1 MTDAS
6 SPARLPV
13 GIIDGVQFDVVAWGP
28 AHADVD
34 FSVACMFEHETGDAA
49 IAGGLLAL
57 DGHLTRLRT
66 SGAFRAQEME
76 TLLVKLPPPVMAPR
90 AVLVI
95 GMGDPATL
103 DGERLR
109 CAAHAEALHL
119 RCRC

>member
-57 DGHLTRLRT
+57 DQALDRQLTRLRT

-76 TLLVKLPPPVMAPR
+76 TLLVKLPPPCM
-90 AVLVI
+90 VLVI

-109 CAAHAEALHL
+109 RAAHAEALHL